1 MSSCARP
8 RSASASAIS
17 AEDLLR
23 RYTMIYV
30 SAIYM
35 DIPIYDGLR
44 AAMARVSKDFRNLP
58 YGMHIMAGA
67 R

>member
-1 MSSCARP
+1 
-8 RSASASAIS
+8 
-17 AEDLLR
+17 
-23 RYTMIYV
+23 
-30 SAIYM
+30 M

-67 R
+67 RSHSDTDINTDTNAKLYPGRSISMAFG